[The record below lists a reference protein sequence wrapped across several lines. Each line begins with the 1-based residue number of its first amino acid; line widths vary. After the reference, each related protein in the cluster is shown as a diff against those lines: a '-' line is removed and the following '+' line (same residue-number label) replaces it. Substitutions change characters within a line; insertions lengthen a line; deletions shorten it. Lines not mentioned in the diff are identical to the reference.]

1 MGKVKQ
7 IFQNSIK
14 KFGRVHVERSHDD
27 SITCFSGGNNNNISK
42 FRRYSKKNIN
52 VLGAV
57 HSLLETL
64 NDKDEGVRES
74 IERSLVRMCK
84 RRPNETMEIICNY
97 RQKTA
102 KLPEAHVAV
111 YLR

>member
-1 MGKVKQ
+1 MVRLPTARKSSS
-7 IFQNSIK
+7 N
-14 KFGRVHVERSHDD
+14 HL
-27 SITCFSGGNNNNISK
+27 
-42 FRRYSKKNIN
+42 N
-52 VLGAV
+52 VTGAV

-84 RRPNETMEIICNY
+84 RRPNETIEIIYNY
-97 RQKTA
+97 RQKMT
-102 KLPEAHVAV
+102 KLPEAQIAV

>member
-1 MGKVKQ
+1 MSKV
-7 IFQNSIK
+7 
-14 KFGRVHVERSHDD
+14 
-27 SITCFSGGNNNNISK
+27 
-42 FRRYSKKNIN
+42 RRYSTKNIN
-52 VLGAV
+52 VSGAV

-64 NDKDEGVRES
+64 NDKDEEVREA

-97 RQKTA
+97 RQQTA

>member
-1 MGKVKQ
+1 MTKISRIIQQSVAKISQNRKRSKTDFIAFSPGQHKNMSKV
-7 IFQNSIK
+7 
-14 KFGRVHVERSHDD
+14 
-27 SITCFSGGNNNNISK
+27 
-42 FRRYSKKNIN
+42 RRYSTKNIN
-52 VLGAV
+52 VSGAV

-64 NDKDEGVRES
+64 SDKDEGVRES